1 MTNSCYINN
10 NKKEEIDKNLQ
21 TLKATDIRVD
31 RKTNPIEERVT
42 RIEDKRKDFIKERS
56 TIESVKD
63 IINENKERGMIRK
76 GMVKDTL
83 EKFERQNGE
92 KNKEVIC
99 RKLDIKDEIEKVNN
113 SNDSLKEMMEKHN
126 NNKEVSSSVQII
138 CKKIEKDLQKEKEF
152 FLKQNRKRQKDI
164 IETKEEVGKVKDM
177 LKPKDNSTFKESLR
191 RKLEVEEEIGKDE
204 QKEREI
210 LNKSRK
216 NKNNNLKEEIE
227 KRLKSIEKDIIYTQN
242 NSLTELMKKI
252 EVLNTPLEI
261 NRKRDNIAVLNTTKL
276 SDNEKND
283 KHVSNTICHK
293 CKGYGHTKK
302 QCDRHNKNLK
312 CISKLDFEKDVIN
325 ELMEIFKVSQKEID
339 QIKKERIKINQPT

>member
-99 RKLDIKDEIEKVNN
+99 RKLDIKDEIDKVNN

-138 CKKIEKDLQKEKEF
+138 CKKI
-152 FLKQNRKRQKDI
+152 
-164 IETKEEVGKVKDM
+164 
-177 LKPKDNSTFKESLR
+177 
-191 RKLEVEEEIGKDE
+191 
-204 QKEREI
+204 
-210 LNKSRK
+210 
-216 NKNNNLKEEIE
+216 
-227 KRLKSIEKDIIYTQN
+227 
-242 NSLTELMKKI
+242 
-252 EVLNTPLEI
+252 
-261 NRKRDNIAVLNTTKL
+261 
-276 SDNEKND
+276 
-283 KHVSNTICHK
+283 
-293 CKGYGHTKK
+293 
-302 QCDRHNKNLK
+302 
-312 CISKLDFEKDVIN
+312 
-325 ELMEIFKVSQKEID
+325 
-339 QIKKERIKINQPT
+339 

>member
-1 MTNSCYINN
+1 M
-10 NKKEEIDKNLQ
+10 
-21 TLKATDIRVD
+21 
-31 RKTNPIEERVT
+31 
-42 RIEDKRKDFIKERS
+42 
-56 TIESVKD
+56 
-63 IINENKERGMIRK
+63 
-76 GMVKDTL
+76 
-83 EKFERQNGE
+83 
-92 KNKEVIC
+92 
-99 RKLDIKDEIEKVNN
+99 
-113 SNDSLKEMMEKHN
+113 
-126 NNKEVSSSVQII
+126 
-138 CKKIEKDLQKEKEF
+138 
-152 FLKQNRKRQKDI
+152 KQNRKRQKDI

-227 KRLKSIEKDIIYTQN
+227 KRLRSIEKDIIYTQN

-312 CISKLDFEKDVIN
+312 RISKLDFEKDVIN